1 MQSILLTEGGRLLVS
16 HRAANPPQIAVYDT
30 TGRFIY
36 LHVRQGEGPGEF
48 RWAPQLT
55 PGPAGTVWAWE
66 QARLVR
72 LDARL
77 RHLDTKNMGRE
88 MSIHWLI
95 PLSSGLVVAGSVAPR
110 DVSIVSLMDSAG
122 NVLRN
127 VERAPESYASAI
139 AAPASSNG
147 FWTLHSNQL
156 LLRRY
161 SDTGELVRTVP
172 IAMDDFEP
180 WSGRLAGEGNEGM
193 ELPPRPRHV
202 GLIDIGNNRMVVLTS
217 VLDPRWSP
225 RSSARMIRLRE
236 MVLDEQHDT
245 VIRVVDL
252 RSGRVLGS
260 TRAPQNLRAVAGAR
274 DLFYTTRIAPD
285 GHVITEIV
293 RVAVGGT
300 NGAQ

>member
-1 MQSILLTEGGRLLVS
+1 VS
-16 HRAANPPQIAVYDT
+16 HRTANPPQIAVYDT
-30 TGRFIY
+30 SGRFID

-48 RWAPQLT
+48 RTAPQLT

-66 QARLVR
+66 QERLVR
-72 LDARL
+72 LDGRL
-77 RHLDTKNMGRE
+77 RHKDTRNMGRQI
-88 MSIHWLI
+88 SVRWSI
-95 PLSSGLVVAGSVAPR
+95 PLSSGMVVAESAAPR
-110 DVSIVSLMDSAG
+110 ELAIVSLMDSAG
-122 NVLRN
+122 NVIRN
-127 VERAPESYASAI
+127 VERAPETYASAI

-180 WSGRLAGEGNEGM
+180 WSGPLAGDGNEGM

-202 GLIDIGNNRMVVLTS
+202 GLVDIGNNRMIVLTR
-217 VLDPRWSP
+217 VLDPNWKP
-225 RSSARMIRLRE
+225 RSSARMSRLHE
-236 MVLDEQHDT
+236 IVLDGQHDT
-245 VIRVVDL
+245 VIRVVNL
-252 RSGRVLGS
+252 RTGRVVGS
-260 TRAPQNLRAVAGAR
+260 AGAPQHLIAVAGAR

-300 NGAQ
+300 NSAQ